1 MKRSGV
7 LSQRPEE
14 TEVGYKPSDFIF
26 KLGISSKRETGL
38 PGDKFP
44 SRSSWHTF
52 CLHSYS
58 RLISLSGVLSAI
70 EEMKPITFSLGKA
83 RQIRVK

>member
-1 MKRSGV
+1 MKGRGV
-7 LSQRPEE
+7 LSQCPEK
-14 TEVGYKPSDFIF
+14 TEMGYKPSGFIF
-26 KLGISSKRETGL
+26 KLGVSSKREIGL
-38 PGDKFP
+38 PGDNFP

-52 CLHSYS
+52 CLHFYS

-70 EEMKPITFSLGKA
+70 GEMKPITFSLGKA